1 MMVGSEVVME
11 LTPRFDAA
19 LAYAS
24 EAHRSQCR
32 KSKQVPYVAHVLGVA
47 SIALEFGATEDEAIG
62 ALLHDVAEDCG
73 GEPRL
78 ADVKLRFGEAVAA
91 IVRGCSD
98 SLLTDPHARK
108 SPWRP
113 RKEEYVASIAKKSAS
128 IRLVSC
134 ADKVHNA
141 TDILRDCRIHGTA
154 TTFQAFSG
162 GLDGTLWYYRSLV
175 TAFRETQTV
184 PALVDELDRLV
195 TQMEAVVRGG

>member
-1 MMVGSEVVME
+1 ME

-24 EAHRSQCR
+24 DAHRTQRR
-32 KSKQVPYVAHVLGVA
+32 KGKQVPYVAHLLGVA

-78 ADVKLRFGEAVAA
+78 ADVAARFGDAVAA

-98 SLLTDPHARK
+98 SLLEDPHARK

-113 RKEEYVASIAKKSAS
+113 RKEEYVASMAKKSAS

-141 TDILRDCRIHGTA
+141 TDILRDCRLHGPA
-154 TTFQAFSG
+154 KVFRAFSG
-162 GLDGTLWYYRSLV
+162 GQDGTLWYYRSLV
-175 TAFRETQTV
+175 TAFRDTGTV
-184 PALVDELDRLV
+184 PALVDELDRIV
-195 TQMEAVVRGG
+195 TQVEAAARGG